1 MRQPPVPPVPSCG
14 GGRTGPGRGRA
25 SVAGVAAVT
34 ALLVGVVGACGVGGV
49 ADGDPTGTDASGL
62 TAGNDGSGRG
72 ARDGAGTP
80 SAPPTQPDAALPTFA
95 PGTAVGGYA
104 PGFPRDLLGAPDDAT
119 VLASS
124 VSDGAGKLTDVT
136 LNLSTQRSVQEA
148 LDQLAGP
155 LRDAG
160 FSESETAAFSGLT
173 AHTTFTRE
181 AKGDGPVET
190 VLLGVLDDGDRR
202 LVTVSGS
209 VVR

>member
-1 MRQPPVPPVPSCG
+1 MLAPR
-14 GGRTGPGRGRA
+14 PGRGRA
-25 SVAGVAAVT
+25 SVAGVAAVM
-34 ALLVGVVGACGVGGV
+34 ALLVGVVGSCGAGGV

-62 TAGNDGSGRG
+62 TAGNNGSDGSGRG
-72 ARDGAGTP
+72 VRDGAGTP
-80 SAPPTQPDAALPTFA
+80 SAPPTRPDAPLPTFA

-124 VSDGAGKLTDVT
+124 VADGAGKLTDVT

-181 AKGDGPVET
+181 AKRDGPVET